1 MKKISKY
8 FSFKIWV
15 FFLYLYRE
23 PIFKRKSVQSLK
35 MAIRCFISKGI
46 WIINKVCTISAYKYL
61 HIQSLSEIVEGIIR
75 IQYKLEMSVSS
86 ASIYPLPVWY
96 STFQRAVT
104 LNSFKKGIERHK
116 ICELSSIIYF
126 GASSYSHIKCRN
138 SFACSHS
145 LP

>member
-1 MKKISKY
+1 MLFCIALNRYLVKKISKY

-23 PIFKRKSVQSLK
+23 LIFKRKSVQSLK
-35 MAIRCFISKGI
+35 MAIRCFISKRI

-86 ASIYPLPVWY
+86 ASIYPLPLVCICTCMIFDLPK
-96 STFQRAVT
+96 SS
-104 LNSFKKGIERHK
+104 NSKFIEDTK
-116 ICELSSIIYF
+116 YVSFLQ
-126 GASSYSHIKCRN
+126 SYKV
-138 SFACSHS
+138 
-145 LP
+145 P

>member
-1 MKKISKY
+1 MLFCIALNCYLVKKISKY

-75 IQYKLEMSVSS
+75 IQYKLEMSVSCV
-86 ASIYPLPVWY
+86 YVLVWY

-104 LNSFKKGIERHK
+104 LNSFKTQNMWA
-116 ICELSSIIYF
+116 F
-126 GASSYSHIKCRN
+126 FSHIKCRN

>member
-1 MKKISKY
+1 MLFCIALNCYLVKKISKY

-86 ASIYPLPVWY
+86 ASIYPLPYVCICTCMIFDLPK
-96 STFQRAVT
+96 SS
-104 LNSFKKGIERHK
+104 NSKFILRHK
-116 ICELSSIIYF
+116 ICELSSVI
-126 GASSYSHIKCRN
+126 
-138 SFACSHS
+138 
-145 LP
+145 